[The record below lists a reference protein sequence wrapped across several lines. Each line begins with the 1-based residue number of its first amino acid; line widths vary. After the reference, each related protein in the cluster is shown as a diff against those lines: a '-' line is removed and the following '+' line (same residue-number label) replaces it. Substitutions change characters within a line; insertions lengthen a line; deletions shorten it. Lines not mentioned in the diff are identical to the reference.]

1 MMYPDSAVLLRTLDI
16 AWFSKDDNSRQL
28 SLAAVHINIPPF
40 DFVLCSMK
48 KTITL
53 VKVMVQEEV
62 PDASALIILISR
74 GGTSF

>member
-16 AWFSKDDNSRQL
+16 AWFSKDDNPRQL

-62 PDASALIILISR
+62 PDASTLIILISR